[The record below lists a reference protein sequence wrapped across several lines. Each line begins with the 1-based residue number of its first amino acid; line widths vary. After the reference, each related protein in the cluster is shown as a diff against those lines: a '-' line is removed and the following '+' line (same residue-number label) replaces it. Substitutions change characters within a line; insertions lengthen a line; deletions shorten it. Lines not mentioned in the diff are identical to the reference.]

1 MSERLD
7 VLVIGGGAMGTA
19 AARSLAERGRDV
31 RLLERFEVGHAR
43 GSSGG
48 PTRIFRL
55 AYHHPEYV
63 RLARLGLTEW
73 REFEDRAGEP
83 LMITTGGLDVGAA
96 GRETA
101 EALEEAGETLSYLSS
116 DEVAERWPGVRLPK
130 GSEVFVQEEGGVVM
144 AARTLAAQA
153 RLARNAGADVR
164 EHVAVERLTVSDD
177 GVEAIADDEVHR
189 AEVAVVTAG
198 PWAGPLLRTAGIDL
212 PLVPSFEQ
220 VTYFALE
227 EPSPLPTVIDW
238 TVDPPRTP
246 YVVPDP
252 ERPGHFKVA
261 LHRSGPPVD
270 ADRRSFDPDPDRAAR
285 ATAYVAERFA
295 PHHDD
300 GGTETCLYTNTPDE
314 DFVLDRQGPLV
325 IGSPCSGHGF
335 KFVPLIGRILADLV
349 TGDPTPAPLE
359 RFRADRPSL
368 GVTVR

>member
-63 RLARLGLTEW
+63 RLARLALTEW
-73 REFEDRAGEP
+73 RELEDRAGEP

-270 ADRRSFDPDPDRAAR
+270 ADRRSFEPDPDRAAR
-285 ATAYVAERFA
+285 ATAYVAEHFA